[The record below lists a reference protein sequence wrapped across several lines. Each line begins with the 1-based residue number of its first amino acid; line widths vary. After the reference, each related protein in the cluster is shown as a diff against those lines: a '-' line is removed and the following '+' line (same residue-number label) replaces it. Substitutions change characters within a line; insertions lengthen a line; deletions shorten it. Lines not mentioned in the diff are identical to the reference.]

1 MSTSPLLDVSTTLSG
16 LGGDEALFGRIAQIF
31 ARTAPDMLKLIDA
44 AFEDGDVKRVYVEAH
59 SLKGSIGV
67 FAAPAVFKCISD
79 VSQHAKNG
87 DLGAARDA
95 YTLAQP
101 LIEQLLGEVSTA
113 ASSSPQPP
121 SGLQ

>member
-1 MSTSPLLDVSTTLSG
+1 MSTSPLLDVSTTLCG

-44 AFEDGDVKRVYVEAH
+44 AVSDGDVKRVYVEAH

-67 FAAPAVFKCISD
+67 FAAPEVFKCISD
-79 VSQHAKNG
+79 VCQHAKNG

-95 YTLAQP
+95 YALAQP
-101 LIEQLLGEVSTA
+101 LIKQLLGEVCSM
-113 ASSSPQPP
+113 ASSVSPPP
-121 SGLQ
+121 ARLQ